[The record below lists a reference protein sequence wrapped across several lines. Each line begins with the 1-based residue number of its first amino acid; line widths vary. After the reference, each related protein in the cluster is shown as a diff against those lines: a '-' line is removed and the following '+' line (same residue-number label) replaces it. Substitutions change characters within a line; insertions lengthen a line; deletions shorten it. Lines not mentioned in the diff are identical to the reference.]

1 MTAETKA
8 LLIIMSRILDYPDER
23 FFHEKSAIDEC
34 IQESLS
40 SAIQEEVIKALKPI
54 FSMEMMDLQELYVN
68 TFDYQEKT
76 SLYLTAHEMGDSKKR
91 GAALI
96 KIKNLII
103 ESGFTYNVKQLAD
116 YIPMLLE
123 FQVFADE
130 KSTQLLSRRLAYV
143 INRILNHLPSENPYY
158 YAVELL
164 IKYVFEVPHSEEIA
178 LLEKEREEADLDE
191 LPYPLLYR

>member
-1 MTAETKA
+1 MTDEKKA
-8 LLIIMSRILDYPDER
+8 LLVIMSRILDYPDER
-23 FFHEKSAIDEC
+23 FFLEISAIEEC

-40 SAIQEEVIKALKPI
+40 LAIQDEVIKALKPI
-54 FSMEMMDLQELYVN
+54 LFMEMMGLQELYVN

-76 SLYLTAHEMGDSKKR
+76 SLYLTSHEMGDSKKR

-96 KIKNLII
+96 KIQNLIV
-103 ESGFTYNVKQLAD
+103 EGGFTYNAKQLAD
-116 YIPMLLE
+116 YVPMLLE
-123 FQVFADE
+123 FQAVADE
-130 KSTQLLSRRLAYV
+130 KIAQLLCRRLAYV
-143 INRILNHLPSENPYY
+143 INRILNHLPSGNPYY

-164 IKYVFEVPHSEEIA
+164 MRFVYEVPHSEEIA